1 MAGSCSTDYLSVSTS
16 FRPQVRSEQA
26 QRAVPVLLKRMVPP
40 LIIEDSHVDEAIA
53 IIDKA
58 AGELDA

>member
-1 MAGSCSTDYLSVSTS
+1 L
-16 FRPQVRSEQA
+16 
-26 QRAVPVLLKRMVPP
+26 VPP